1 MRRVPLE
8 DAQMEKVD
16 RLDSDESDLGLSDP
30 EIRWVARRQLVG
42 SLIVALMIAA
52 VASLMAVR
60 PARLETVNSP
70 PSRVAGVQQPSF
82 VTPLGQ
88 RVAGVVQHG
97 IELP

>member
-1 MRRVPLE
+1 
-8 DAQMEKVD
+8 MEKVD

-60 PARLETVNSP
+60 PARLETVNAP
-70 PSRVAGVQQPSF
+70 QSRVAGVQQPSL

-97 IELP
+97 IELPWGGAARS